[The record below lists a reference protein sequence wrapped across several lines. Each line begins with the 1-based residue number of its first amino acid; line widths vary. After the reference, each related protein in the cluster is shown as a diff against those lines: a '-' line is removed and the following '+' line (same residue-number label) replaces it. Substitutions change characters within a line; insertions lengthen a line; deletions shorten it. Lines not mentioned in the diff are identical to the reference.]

1 MFEIFKKMAEK
12 QFGLQKE
19 AFDLSII
26 ELIPGFSFLTMWTLE
41 EEDMNQLCNKNLEIQ
56 LVKKEF
62 LGSSVKDT
70 IFVNLYPFRT
80 TRTVSDEYTFKNKK
94 CNICLK
100 ILCEMGCLDF
110 TSFISIEKCV
120 ICPKKK

>member
-1 MFEIFKKMAEK
+1 MIIIIQTDYKEEKCSINAIFKGKK
-12 QFGLQKE
+12 KLKE

-70 IFVNLYPFRT
+70 IFVN
-80 TRTVSDEYTFKNKK
+80 E
-94 CNICLK
+94 
-100 ILCEMGCLDF
+100 G
-110 TSFISIEKCV
+110 IEENV
-120 ICPKKK
+120 